1 MTISIETLLLGAGFA
16 ASFFLAFNLGAND
29 AATPTDTPVNAG
41 ALTIKQ
47 AIILFSIFTS
57 LGAILEGFKVMK
69 TIGKGVVL
77 GEIDIIGAFAIVL
90 AANIW
95 ILLCS
100 YGGYEISV
108 THSIIGSVVGYG
120 LIKYGVGGLNLS
132 IIQNI
137 IISWLTSPITAIIIA
152 FLLYKALL
160 LIMRYIEIDE
170 RIFRWLLIISLCF
183 SAYSFGVNDI
193 GNATGAYVTIAEKIG
208 KVPDIQAMFILSIF
222 GSIGVL
228 LGGLILGPRVIETV
242 AYKITRLNLAA
253 GFAAELSNA
262 LVVYLFSVIP
272 YMLIGYGIPIS
283 TSLASVGAIIGAG
296 LARGGR
302 KSLNKTTI
310 LQLSSFWILTLPI
323 TAMISA
329 GTYFLIIQLLK

>member
-1 MTISIETLLLGAGFA
+1 MTINIEIILLGAGFA

-29 AATPTDTPVNAG
+29 AATPTDTAVNAG
-41 ALTIKQ
+41 ALTVKQ

-57 LGAILEGFKVMK
+57 IGALLEGFKVMK

-77 GEIDIIGAFAIVL
+77 GEIDIVGAFAIVL

-100 YGGYEISV
+100 YIGMEISV
-108 THSIIGSVVGYG
+108 THSIIGSVIGYG
-120 LIKYGVGGLNLS
+120 LIKYGLYGLNLS

-137 IISWLTSPITAIIIA
+137 IISWLSSPIIAIMISFILYRV
-152 FLLYKALL
+152 LLI
-160 LIMRYIEIDE
+160 IMRYIEIDE
-170 RIFRWLLIISLCF
+170 RIFKWLLIISLCF

-208 KVPDIQAMFILSIF
+208 KVPDIQAMFLLSIF
-222 GSIGVL
+222 GSIGIL
-228 LGGLILGPRVIETV
+228 TGGIILGPRVIETV

-262 LVVYLFSVIP
+262 LVVYLFSIVP

-302 KSLNKTTI
+302 KSVNKTTI
-310 LQLSSFWILTLPI
+310 LQLASFWILTLPA
-323 TAMISA
+323 TAIISA
-329 GTYFLIIQLLK
+329 SAYSLIMQLLK